1 VRYWYFDGRTP
12 NNIGLH
18 NTSKKYE
25 EAFKRLDKRR
35 FVYYGEEIKA
45 FYDALEKYPLVGKS
59 VLIWGLAGCNCE
71 AIAVW
76 NKASKVY
83 VVDYNEPKCD
93 HEKIEVV
100 SHTSFLARNIETDVA
115 FSYSS
120 FEHDGLGRYGDPV
133 NPDADLTAMQ
143 IAHDSLK
150 DDGLMFFGVPLGK
163 DVLYWNAHRVYGEL
177 RLPLILKG
185 WHCLDVYD
193 AYKNTVSENPFDLPT
208 GKHRQCLMVLRKIST
223 PYPDNSV
230 LIEQIEN
237 KKRVQDNHEKKQSQ
251 GMLSRISEIILEYKR
266 NV

>member
-1 VRYWYFDGRTP
+1 V
-12 NNIGLH
+12 
-18 NTSKKYE
+18 
-25 EAFKRLDKRR
+25 FKLLDKRR
-35 FVYYGEEIKA
+35 FIYYGEQINA

-100 SHTSFLARNIETDVA
+100 SHNSFLARNIKTDAA

-133 NPDADLTAMQ
+133 NPNADLTAMQ

-150 DDGLMFFGVPLGK
+150 DGGLMFFGVPLGK
-163 DVLYWNAHRVYGEL
+163 DALYWNAQRVYGEL
-177 RLPLILKG
+177 RLPLLFKG

-193 AYKNTVSENPFDLPT
+193 AYKNTVAETPFNLPI
-208 GKHRQCLMVLRKIST
+208 GKHRQCLMVLKKIST
-223 PYPDNSV
+223 SYPDDSV
-230 LIEQIEN
+230 LIEQMEN
-237 KKRVQDNHEKKQSQ
+237 RQNIQGNYKNTQSQ
-251 GMLSRISEIILEYKR
+251 SMLSRISEIILEHKKHLQQHL
-266 NV
+266 